1 MPLSALWLSALMIL
15 MMKINSVASQPDRA
29 GRHTVRFEDGT
40 SMRLYRQ
47 TVEDFGLYAGK
58 ELTDEDMKNLRNAA
72 GEMSAKMRAVRIV
85 SASSVSK
92 RDLEYRLVQ
101 KGEDPKQ
108 AKQAVEGMSDL
119 NLLDD
124 AKTAQQIVDRCIRK
138 GYGRS
143 RAKQALYEKRI
154 PKEYWEEVLA
164 DYPDQTDKI
173 VEFLRSRLNEA
184 FEERDVR
191 RATDALLRR
200 GHSYQ
205 EIRKAMQELTF
216 DADFQEDY

>member
-1 MPLSALWLSALMIL
+1 M
-15 MMKINSVASQPDRA
+15 
-29 GRHTVRFEDGT
+29 RFEDG
-40 SMRLYRQ
+40 SVMRLYRQ
-47 TVEDFGLYAGK
+47 TVEDFGLYGGK
-58 ELTDEDMKNLRNAA
+58 ELNDDELKTLRKAA

-108 AKQAVEGMSDL
+108 ARQAVEWMSEL

-124 AKTAQQIVDRCIRK
+124 AKTAEQIVNRCIHK
-138 GYGRS
+138 GYGLS

-154 PKEYWEEVLA
+154 PKEFWEEALA
-164 DYPDQTDKI
+164 YYPDQTDKI
-173 VEFLRSRLNEA
+173 VEFLRSRLDKESD
-184 FEERDVR
+184 ERDVR

-205 EIRKAMQELTF
+205 EIRRAMEQLSF
-216 DADFQEDY
+216 DADFQEDF

>member
-1 MPLSALWLSALMIL
+1 
-15 MMKINSVASQPDRA
+15 MMRIDSVAAQPDRA
-29 GRHTVRFEDGT
+29 GRYTVRFEDG
-40 SMRLYRQ
+40 SLMRLYRQ
-47 TVEDFGLYAGK
+47 TVEDFGLYTGR
-58 ELTDEDMKNLRNAA
+58 ELTDGEMKALRQAA

-85 SASSVSK
+85 SASNVSK

-108 AKQAVEGMSDL
+108 AKQAVAWMSEL

-124 AKTAQQIVDRCIRK
+124 AKTAEQIVQKCIYK
-138 GYGRS
+138 GYGLS

-154 PKEYWEEVLA
+154 PKEFWEDALQ

-173 VEFLRSRLNEA
+173 LEFLNSRLDQDSA
-184 FEERDVR
+184 ERDVR

-205 EIRKAMQELTF
+205 EIRRAMEKLDF
-216 DADFQEDY
+216 DEDFREDF